1 MRERRELKENW
12 KIRKADGEK
21 TVCGEAGR
29 ECDDGWYEA
38 VNFPAQ
44 VQDILYEHGVLSEE
58 FRVGWC
64 REALF
69 IGESDWIYRCEFS
82 GDPARRSR
90 LIFEGVDTVADF
102 YLNGVLL
109 GHHTDFYLPAE
120 FDTTE
125 FLQKENRLEV
135 FFRSPLK
142 YLETL
147 DWDPKW
153 SPAVLRCKAMR
164 KPIHDFRPEGELKG
178 SNYQGA
184 VPYFTPVGLYAPV
197 YLEYYETE
205 EITECHFDAEVLEA
219 GDGKIRVSLKG
230 TGRPDWIVISVLPE
244 DETVLCTRNTCL
256 EANARSSADQ
266 TGQSGIGDVCSGID
280 PVEDSQCAVKEAYL
294 EIRPIVDGDGWHA
307 AEELT
312 VEQPPLWNPRGFG
325 AQPLFRASAVI
336 WKASVQQ
343 DCRTALL
350 GFRRVESPA
359 PLAFIING
367 KKVRLFG
374 GSLDPMQGY
383 THCYQDERAGRLF
396 DMVENARMNTLRI
409 WGEGIPLP
417 DRFYEECDRRGILV
431 WQEFFLGHGAY
442 PDSPAYRDA
451 CVAEAEVLIKRLRS
465 HPCLLLWCGG
475 NETIMGAQF
484 QGYPVYG
491 SEIALEAL
499 QEVVAALDPGRYY
512 HVNSPYGGDWADDPR
527 QGDFHTYD
535 CVWEYPYRDYPNFIS
550 EHIRTSPPV
559 LHSLERMV
567 HGSVWERDGQGQI
580 LGIGPAEHAAAPLMP
595 ENWLE
600 RTHPGAFPQRKTAA
614 FWEFYDASEPDDFI
628 YRFGAAYGKEIKRYA
643 EQVRIG
649 SREPAEF
656 TGRSK
661 GYFACKLVDT
671 WPKIYCAPIDFFQEA
686 YIPYYA
692 LKRAFAPVCLC
703 FQKEESIR
711 LWCVNDSA
719 QAVEREIEFGLL
731 DLRSERIIRQERRT
745 VWVAQGDAV
754 MVFDL
759 AAFQF
764 FHKDTVLFA
773 RALGETAGDT
783 EVCIDYVDLE
793 RHLDFPDPQLQI
805 RAEGEY
811 LIIKAR
817 HFARSVEILGEQDG
831 DKFGWLFEDN
841 YFDLLPGQ
849 EKRVRILGDKAYGTL
864 TVKPR
869 YGTAQKIS
877 IVRDAAA
884 VQCAAGHRMNRN
896 DFQEEVTG

>member
-1 MRERRELKENW
+1 MKERRELKENW
-12 KIRKADGEK
+12 RIRKADGEIN
-21 TVCGEAGR
+21 VCGESGTENR
-29 ECDDGWYEA
+29 DGWYEA
-38 VNFPAQ
+38 VSFPAQ
-44 VQDILYEHGVLSEE
+44 VQDVLYENGKLPEE
-58 FRVGWC
+58 FRMGWC
-64 REALF
+64 QETLF
-69 IGESDWIYRCEFS
+69 IGESDWIYRCEFP
-82 GDPARRSR
+82 GDPSRKSR
-90 LIFEGVDTVADF
+90 LIFEGVDTAADF
-102 YLNGVLL
+102 YMNGVLL

-120 FDTTE
+120 FDITG
-125 FLQKENRLEV
+125 LLKEKNWLEV

-147 DWDPKW
+147 EWDPKW

-197 YLEYYETE
+197 YLEYYEAE
-205 EITECHFDAEVLEA
+205 EITECHFEAEVMEH
-219 GDGKIRVSLKG
+219 GDGRIRISLKG
-230 TGRPDWIVISVLPE
+230 TGSPDRIEVSAVLE
-244 DETVLCTRNTCL
+244 EN
-256 EANARSSADQ
+256 EAGQGR
-266 TGQSGIGDVCSGID
+266 TGEIYGG
-280 PVEDSQCAVKEAYL
+280 AYL
-294 EIRPIVDGDGWHA
+294 EIQPVLDADGWHA
-307 AEELT
+307 AAELT

-325 AQPLFRASAVI
+325 GQPLFRAEAVI
-336 WKASVQQ
+336 LKASVQQ

-383 THCYQDERAGRLF
+383 THCYQDERAERLF
-396 DMVENARMNTLRI
+396 DMAENANMNTLRI

-475 NETIMGAQF
+475 NETIMGAEF
-484 QGYPVYG
+484 QGCPAYG
-491 SEIALEAL
+491 SEIVLDALPGA
-499 QEVVAALDPGRYY
+499 VAALDPGRYY
-512 HVNSPYGGDWADDPR
+512 HVNSPYGGAWADDPR

-535 CVWEYPYRDYPNFIS
+535 CIWEYPYRDYPNFIS

-567 HGSVWERDGQGQI
+567 HGPVWEKEGQRQSCGA
-580 LGIGPAEHAAAPLMP
+580 GWVEHAGDHLMP

-614 FWEFYDASEPDDFI
+614 FWEFYDASEPDAFI

-649 SREPAEF
+649 SREPEEF
-656 TGRSK
+656 TRRSK

-692 LKRAFAPVCLC
+692 LKRAFSPVCLC

-731 DLRSERIIRQERRT
+731 DLRTEQIMKQERKK
-745 VWVAQGDAV
+745 VQVAQGDAV

-773 RALGETAGDT
+773 RAIGDTAGDMD
-783 EVCIDYVDLE
+783 VCIDYVDIE
-793 RHLDFPDPQLQI
+793 RHLDFRDPELQI
-805 RAEGEY
+805 RTEGEY
-811 LIIKAR
+811 LLIRAA

-849 EKRVRILGDKAYGTL
+849 EKKVRILGDRTYGTL

-869 YGTAQKIS
+869 YGTAEKIS
-877 IVRDAAA
+877 IVRREAD
-884 VQCAAGHRMNRN
+884 VQYAAGDGMKRS